1 MGDIILDGN
10 PTRILKEI
18 LNREKERNELLKDS
32 AYAAFAL
39 SDESVIEEAQKA
51 YHARMLKEI
60 QKATKEVLNDG

>member
-1 MGDIILDGN
+1 MLDGN

-18 LNREKERNELLKDS
+18 LNREKQRNELLKDS

-39 SDESVIEEAQKA
+39 SDESVVEEAQKA

-60 QKATKEVLNDG
+60 QKATKEVLNGG

>member
-1 MGDIILDGN
+1 MMLDSN
-10 PTRILKEI
+10 PTRILQEI

-32 AYAAFAL
+32 AYAVFAL

-60 QKATKEVLNDG
+60 QKATKEVLKGG

>member
-1 MGDIILDGN
+1 MMLGSN
-10 PTRILKEI
+10 PTRIFKEI
-18 LNREKERNELLKDS
+18 LDREKQRNELLKDS

-60 QKATKEVLNDG
+60 QKATKEVLKGG

>member
-1 MGDIILDGN
+1 MMLGSN
-10 PTRILKEI
+10 PTRILQEI
-18 LNREKERNELLKDS
+18 LNRERESNELLKDS

-60 QKATKEVLNDG
+60 QKATKEVLKGG